1 MTIHSV
7 PLAAAPQIVQPG
19 KAGVQR
25 FVQMLMQNSA
35 LVTLCIVIG
44 GALIAVCIGLL
55 VIRKFWPQCQLGQS
69 LNNAGTSSIVWCV
82 CGMLAGLIFILPAQ
96 ILPFLAAIG
105 LWVAQLV
112 IDIFA
117 RILNL

>member
-1 MTIHSV
+1 MVRSV

-19 KAGVQR
+19 RAGVQR

-69 LNNAGTSSIVWCV
+69 LHNAGTSSIVWCV

-96 ILPFLAAIG
+96 ILPFLAGVG
-105 LWVAQLV
+105 LWAAQL
-112 IDIFA
+112 ILDIIA
-117 RILNL
+117 RIFHL